1 MDPGWGPQ
9 TVDPSR
15 AQFSASAVLA
25 LPHTG
30 DMSPGG
36 WPAWGFRRVC
46 GRQVDVPWKHG
57 VWYTYC
63 MAYIITR
70 GIAKLPCKHCDAL
83 SKWPPPRRCSRT
95 PSPAKPAGAQEI
107 LRIFVAEF
115 QKFLISKCPG
125 QRRHQRE
132 REAFVPLHG
141 HSCSKNPHSG
151 ASPPSFSKHPPPT
164 WRCFCSH

>member
-1 MDPGWGPQ
+1 M
-9 TVDPSR
+9 DPSR

-132 REAFVPLHG
+132 RSLRAPAWSFVLQKPSFWGLTAFVLQTP
-141 HSCSKNPHSG
+141 SPHMEMFL
-151 ASPPSFSKHPPPT
+151 FSLSLP
-164 WRCFCSH
+164 